1 MAIPY
6 LRVEDKKPTQPH
18 LKPLAKCRTQC
29 LVLSQY
35 FIGIV
40 AFVVLEVIHLMG
52 LPVWALLVVRFTAV
66 DLG

>member
-1 MAIPY
+1 M
-6 LRVEDKKPTQPH
+6 
-18 LKPLAKCRTQC
+18 
-29 LVLSQY
+29 LSQY

-66 DLG
+66 DLGRLALPESGMELFSVVAQI